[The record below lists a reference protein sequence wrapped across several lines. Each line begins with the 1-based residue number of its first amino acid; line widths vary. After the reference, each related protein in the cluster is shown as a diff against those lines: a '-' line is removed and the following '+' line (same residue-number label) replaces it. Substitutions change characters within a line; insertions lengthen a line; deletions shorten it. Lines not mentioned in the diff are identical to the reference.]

1 MAQKK
6 ENAQKIR
13 SMRSTV
19 SPRKTQGSAGLIHVM
34 KDSSCSRMVRAAHA
48 MIMREDKE
56 MERYV
61 GPIGAINFRSYYL
74 MVLVR
79 HVRPILEL
87 REMGSSVDQICA
99 TIDKNYWQMEVV
111 RIVWILQGHQWMGL
125 IVLLMS
131 VDH

>member
-13 SMRSTV
+13 SMRSTA

-34 KDSSCSRMVRAAHA
+34 KDSSCSRMVHA